1 MTGAIWSTPA
11 DKAALD
17 FPAETL
23 IRFFHNHHLLQLTG
37 KPKWLTVKGGAWVI
51 VSVNKVY
58 LHQADKKPLGRNT
71 LTRY

>member
-37 KPKWLTVKGGAWVI
+37 KPKWLTVKGGA
-51 VSVNKVY
+51 
-58 LHQADKKPLGRNT
+58 
-71 LTRY
+71 